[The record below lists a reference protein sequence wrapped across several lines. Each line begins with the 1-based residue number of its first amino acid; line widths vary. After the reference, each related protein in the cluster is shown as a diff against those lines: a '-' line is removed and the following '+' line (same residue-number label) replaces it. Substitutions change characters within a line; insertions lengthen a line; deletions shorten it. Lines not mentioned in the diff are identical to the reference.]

1 MTDNENNRSFEI
13 PPTSDQTEESHH
25 HFDAEVP
32 NAPKKKTRHGSF
44 STGFT
49 PRRETPSVSSKKA
62 SDSTTDSA
70 SESGSAADKL
80 SQEMSAPT
88 MSTPSKT
95 ASTTTTTTTPS
106 VTEFK
111 TPVWSQPT
119 AIDKAFERTRFL
131 ILCLVMLPLSLFAF
145 WPSLCDIVY
154 AWYTQLD
161 YGHGFFVLPLVV
173 LFLYLRLDTYP
184 GTHYRLTWIGLFPIL
199 ICCIMRFYAANQY
212 MDALDQW
219 SLLFWI
225 LGVVW
230 FFYGNRVFFWALP
243 SLLFLIFM
251 FQLPWRFEVLMR
263 HNLQQFAA
271 QFAAVLL
278 QILGEPAIPIKNTI
292 RLSTM
297 DLAVEQAC
305 SGIRFL
311 ISIFAISFATI
322 LLIKR
327 PWWQNI
333 FILIISIPIALFVN
347 AARIAMTGILLLDF
361 NEFITGITPENRN
374 PAVVAD
380 EIAGIFMIFV
390 AFGIFVA
397 FVYYLGRVFRKVEI

>member
-1 MTDNENNRSFEI
+1 MTNNENNHSFEI
-13 PPTSDQTEESHH
+13 PPVSEQTEESPR
-25 HFDAEVP
+25 HFEAEIP
-32 NAPKKKTRHGSF
+32 DTPKKKIRHGHF
-44 STGFT
+44 SAGFT
-49 PRRETPSVSSKKA
+49 PRRETPVPPKKDPN
-62 SDSTTDSA
+62 SN
-70 SESGSAADKL
+70 EN
-80 SQEMSAPT
+80 Q
-88 MSTPSKT
+88 
-95 ASTTTTTTTPS
+95 TTTTPS
-106 VTEFK
+106 ET
-111 TPVWSQPT
+111 TTNSTIPPT
-119 AIDKAFERTRFL
+119 NSESPFLVRPIVIDKPFERVRFL
-131 ILCLVMLPLSLFAF
+131 ALCVVMLPLSIFAF
-145 WPSLCDIVY
+145 FPSLCEIVY

-161 YGHGFFVLPLVV
+161 YGHGFFVIPLVV

-199 ICCIMRFYAANQY
+199 ICGIMRFFAANQY
-212 MDALDQW
+212 METLDQW

-225 LGVVW
+225 LGIVW

-251 FQLPWRFEVLMR
+251 FQLPYRFEVLLR

-278 QILGEPAIPIKNTI
+278 QIIGEPAIPIKNTI

-297 DLAVEQAC
+297 ELAVEQAC

-333 FILIISIPIALFVN
+333 FILVIAAPIALFVN
-347 AARIAMTGILLLDF
+347 AARIAMTGILLLYF
-361 NEFITGITPENRN
+361 SGLITSITPERRN
-374 PAVVAD
+374 PAVIAD

-390 AFGIFVA
+390 AFGIFIA
-397 FVYYLGRVFRKVEI
+397 FVFYLGKVFRKVEI

>member
-1 MTDNENNRSFEI
+1 MTNNENNHSFEI
-13 PPTSDQTEESHH
+13 PPVSEQTEESPH
-25 HFDAEVP
+25 HFDAEIP
-32 NAPKKKTRHGSF
+32 NSPKKKIRHGNF

-49 PRRETPSVSSKKA
+49 PRRETSSVPPKKDFGA
-62 SDSTTDSA
+62 NENPA
-70 SESGSAADKL
+70 N
-80 SQEMSAPT
+80 
-88 MSTPSKT
+88 
-95 ASTTTTTTTPS
+95 TTTEPPTTNSTIPQTN
-106 VTEFK
+106 TEFPIFAR
-111 TPVWSQPT
+111 PV
-119 AIDKAFERTRFL
+119 IDKSFERVRFL
-131 ILCLVMLPLSLFAF
+131 ALCVVMLPLSIFAF
-145 WPSLCDIVY
+145 FPSLSNIVY

-161 YGHGFFVLPLVV
+161 YGHGFFVIPLVA

-199 ICCIMRFYAANQY
+199 ICLIMRFYAANQY
-212 MDALDQW
+212 METLDQW
-219 SLLFWI
+219 SLIFWI

-251 FQLPWRFEVLMR
+251 FQLPYRFEVLLR

-278 QILGEPAIPIKNTI
+278 QIMGETAIPVKNTI
-292 RLSTM
+292 QLSTM
-297 DLAVEQAC
+297 ELAVEQAC

-311 ISIFAISFATI
+311 ISILAISFATI

-333 FILIISIPIALFVN
+333 FILAIAAPIALFVN
-347 AARIAMTGILLLDF
+347 AARIAMTGILLLYF
-361 NEFITGITPENRN
+361 SGFINNITPEHRN
-374 PAVVAD
+374 PAVIAD

-390 AFGIFVA
+390 AFGIFIASV
-397 FVYYLGRVFRKVEI
+397 FYLGKVFRKVEI

>member
-1 MTDNENNRSFEI
+1 MTNNENNHSFEI
-13 PPTSDQTEESHH
+13 PPASNPTEESPH
-25 HFDAEVP
+25 HFDAEIP
-32 NAPKKKTRHGSF
+32 NTPKKKNKHGNF

-49 PRRETPSVSSKKA
+49 PRRETPSASTKKTPNPNENQNEPSSENSAKI
-62 SDSTTDSA
+62 DSTTTNT
-70 SESGSAADKL
+70 EHKIPNNF
-80 SQEMSAPT
+80 PT
-88 MSTPSKT
+88 IT
-95 ASTTTTTTTPS
+95 
-106 VTEFK
+106 
-111 TPVWSQPT
+111 
-119 AIDKAFERTRFL
+119 IDKAFEQMRLL
-131 ILCLVMLPLSLFAF
+131 ILCLVMLPLSIYAF
-145 WPSLCDIVY
+145 WPSLCGIVY

-161 YGHGFFVLPLVV
+161 YGHGFFVVPLVA
-173 LFLYLRLDTYP
+173 LFLYLRRDTYP
-184 GTHYRLTWIGLFPIL
+184 GTYHQLTWIGLFPIL
-199 ICCIMRFYAANQY
+199 ICGIMRFYAANQY
-212 MDALDQW
+212 MEALDQW

-230 FFYGNRVFFWALP
+230 LFYGNRVFFWALP

-251 FQLPWRFEVLMR
+251 FQLPYRFEILLR
-263 HNLQQFAA
+263 NNLQQFAA

-278 QILGEPAIPIKNTI
+278 QIIGEPAIPIKNTI

-297 DLAVEQAC
+297 ELAVEQAC

-333 FILIISIPIALFVN
+333 FILGIAVPIALFVN
-347 AARIAMTGILLLDF
+347 AARIATTGILLLNF
-361 NEFITGITPENRN
+361 SGFVNSITPEHRN

-390 AFGIFVA
+390 AFGIFIA
-397 FVYYLGRVFRKVEI
+397 FVFYLGKVFRKVEIS

>member
-1 MTDNENNRSFEI
+1 MTDNDNNRSFDL
-13 PPTSDQTEESHH
+13 PPNSEQTEESSH
-25 HFDAEVP
+25 HFDADVP

-49 PRRETPSVSSKKA
+49 PRRENPSVPPQKTSDHFAGNSA
-62 SDSTTDSA
+62 TSDSNTNKAGINTSATKPTTTDSA
-70 SESGSAADKL
+70 RTESPIPAWSR
-80 SQEMSAPT
+80 
-88 MSTPSKT
+88 
-95 ASTTTTTTTPS
+95 
-106 VTEFK
+106 
-111 TPVWSQPT
+111 PVV
-119 AIDKAFERTRFL
+119 IDKAFERTRL
-131 ILCLVMLPLSLFAF
+131 LVLCLVMLPLSIFAYF
-145 WPSLCDIVY
+145 PSLCEIVY

-184 GTHYRLTWIGLFPIL
+184 GTRYRLTWIGLFPIL
-199 ICCIMRFYAANQY
+199 ICGIMRFYAANQY
-212 MDALDQW
+212 MDTLDQW

-225 LGVVW
+225 LGIVW

-243 SLLFLIFM
+243 SLLFLVFM
-251 FQLPWRFEVLMR
+251 FQLPWSFEVLLR
-263 HNLQQFAA
+263 NHLQQFAA

-278 QILGEPAIPIKNTI
+278 QIVGEPAIPIKNTI

-297 DLAVEQAC
+297 ELAVEQAC

-333 FILIISIPIALFVN
+333 AILGIAIPIALFVN
-347 AARIAMTGILLLDF
+347 AARIATTGILLLDF
-361 NEFITGITPENRN
+361 EGFIKGITPENRN
-374 PAVVAD
+374 PAVIAD

-390 AFGIFVA
+390 AFGIFIA
-397 FVYYLGRVFRKVEI
+397 FVFYLGKAFRKVEI